1 MLGGEA
7 SLQVM
12 HQRQQQGQFDGR
24 RQSHSECFHQLQV
37 SFILHRLSDA
47 LKRASYVIR
56 GRYNKAREMNRPKR
70 VEHHLRIVPP
80 SHSIDSRGQIDH
92 SRPLKSS
99 TEDGAEPDL
108 ICCHVRA
115 DAFGS
120 KPRAGHDGYRGR
132 EFSHVVFDGFIASL
146 PLRASQQM
154 HVCVGRRDGKH
165 CTAQSC
171 GYEQKSANCEQ
182 DGFL

>member
-92 SRPLKSS
+92 SRPLK
-99 TEDGAEPDL
+99 
-108 ICCHVRA
+108 
-115 DAFGS
+115 
-120 KPRAGHDGYRGR
+120 AGHDGYRGR